1 MKIEFRGGIFFLE
14 LVEYMNF
21 TVRGSGAL
29 PLRTLTRTFEIAA
42 CLCVRR
48 PSRLLPASG
57 VRISHFLPACAR
69 RKQAQHVSCPSR
81 TRGFVFQSYR
91 CAPPPD
97 ALGNA
102 CVSPAML
109 TGACPQQG
117 RARLPQRQATS
128 PSSASIYS
136 SQTFCSRLTSWY
148 YFSCCFWRSLC
159 VRSFCLVSCPRLSA
173 SRNVRILY

>member
-1 MKIEFRGGIFFLE
+1 MTKVEFEIEFRGGIFFLE
-14 LVEYMNF
+14 FAEYMKL
-21 TVRGSGAL
+21 TVRGSDAL
-29 PLRTLTRTFEIAA
+29 PPRTPTRTFEIAA

-48 PSRLLPASG
+48 PSRLLPASR

-117 RARLPQRQATS
+117 RARLPARQATS
-128 PSSASIYS
+128 PSSAT
-136 SQTFCSRLTSWY
+136 TF
-148 YFSCCFWRSLC
+148 
-159 VRSFCLVSCPRLSA
+159 A
-173 SRNVRILY
+173 S

>member
-1 MKIEFRGGIFFLE
+1 MTKVESEIDFCHGVFFMEF
-14 LVEYMNF
+14 VDCMNF
-21 TVRGSGAL
+21 TVCRSGAL
-29 PLRTLTRTFEIAA
+29 PPPTLTRPCSLAA
-42 CLCVRR
+42 CFCVRR

-57 VRISHFLPACAR
+57 VRISRFLPACAR

-117 RARLPQRQATS
+117 RARLPARPATS
-128 PSSASIYS
+128 PSSASISTSRTS
-136 SQTFCSRLTSWY
+136 SSRPTLWFL
-148 YFSCCFWRSLC
+148 FSYLFLRSLS
-159 VRSFCLVSCPRLSA
+159 VRSV
-173 SRNVRILY
+173 